1 MAWKMIADART
12 GLRPLQEETVLNGI
26 FNGDLRALQLENG
39 CVIFDD
45 DQPNYHTRDGREF
58 AEVLELEHEA
68 DGVSS
73 VIIGYVEINS
83 NV

>member
-1 MAWKMIADART
+1 MARSMIADART
-12 GLRPLQEETVLNGI
+12 GLRPLQDETVLTGI

-58 AEVLELEHEA
+58 AEVLELEDEA
-68 DGVSS
+68 DGGSGV
-73 VIIGYVEINS
+73 VIGYVEVNH
-83 NV
+83 

>member
-1 MAWKMIADART
+1 MARSMIADART
-12 GLRPLQEETVLNGI
+12 GLRPLQGETVLPGI

-58 AEVLELEHEA
+58 AEVLELEDEA
-68 DGVSS
+68 DGVSG
-73 VIIGYVEINS
+73 VVIGYVEVNH
-83 NV
+83 